1 MARRPLSPHLT
12 IYRFGYTMTLSILH
26 RLLGVV
32 LSVGLLV
39 FAAWLC
45 AAASGEAAYAAFQSL
60 LPAPLV
66 KAGLALLLVAFVY
79 HLANGVRHL
88 CWDAGLGF
96 ERAQARRSGAIVV
109 AFALLAGTAALYA
122 LFTHGSAP

>member
-1 MARRPLSPHLT
+1 MARRPLSPHMT
-12 IYRFGYTMTLSILH
+12 VYRFGYTMSLSILH
-26 RLLGVV
+26 RAMGIV

-45 AAASGEAAYAAFQSL
+45 AAASGAEAYERFQSL
-60 LPAPLV
+60 LPVPLV
-66 KAGLALLLVAFVY
+66 KAGLALLVLAFVY

-96 ERAQARRSGAIVV
+96 ERAQARRSAAIVIAV
-109 AFALLAGTAALYA
+109 ALLAGAVGLYA
-122 LFTHGSAP
+122 LFSHGGAP

>member
-1 MARRPLSPHLT
+1 MARRPLSPHMT
-12 IYRFGYTMTLSILH
+12 VYRFGYTMSLSILH
-26 RLLGVV
+26 RAMGIV
-32 LSVGLLV
+32 LSIGLVV

-45 AAASGEAAYAAFQSL
+45 AAASGPQAYERFQSL

-66 KAGLALLLVAFVY
+66 KAGLALLVLAFVY

-96 ERAQARRSGAIVV
+96 ERAQARRSAAIVV
-109 AFALLAGTAALYA
+109 VFALLAGAAGLYA
-122 LFTHGSAP
+122 LFTHGGAP